1 MAKAINISEEEK
13 KQIVNTY
20 QFYKASGAK
29 ISVLD
34 LAAQFKHNHY
44 KIVEILR
51 EYGVLKVKE
60 EEIIKTEHKIWQ
72 AEKIVVN
79 GKEYYDVSSAP
90 RPDGFLEFGIEAV
103 GTENRAIPRMEK
115 RTAKTMEPV
124 KRKTRS
130 QFWGGSMTE
139 EEIYKSYKN
148 AKYPKEQ
155 IKILSELTL
164 KSKEEI
170 QEIILWQQTLRAKKK
185 HESEKK
191 AEEECAQRSLIYKRL
206 DELDA
211 LITAYTN
218 EYQALAHK
226 LKEGIV

>member
-34 LAAQFKHNHY
+34 LAAKFKHNHY

-60 EEIIKTEHKIWQ
+60 EEIIKTEHKIWH

-90 RPDGFLEFGIEAV
+90 RSDGFLEFGIESV
-103 GTENRAIPRMEK
+103 KTQKFPEWK
-115 RTAKTMEPV
+115 R
-124 KRKTRS
+124 
-130 QFWGGSMTE
+130 
-139 EEIYKSYKN
+139 
-148 AKYPKEQ
+148 
-155 IKILSELTL
+155 ELQRRWNN
-164 KSKEEI
+164 SKGRRGVNFGVE
-170 QEIILWQQTLRAKKK
+170 
-185 HESEKK
+185 
-191 AEEECAQRSLIYKRL
+191 
-206 DELDA
+206 
-211 LITAYTN
+211 
-218 EYQALAHK
+218 
-226 LKEGIV
+226 V